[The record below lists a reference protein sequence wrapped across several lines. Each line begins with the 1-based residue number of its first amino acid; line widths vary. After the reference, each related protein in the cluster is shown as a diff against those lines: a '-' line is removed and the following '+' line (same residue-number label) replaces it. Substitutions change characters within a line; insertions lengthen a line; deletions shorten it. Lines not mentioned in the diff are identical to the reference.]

1 MDYRVDMVITDLD
14 GTLFN
19 DNKQISGRDIKILV
33 WLGSQSI
40 IRVIATGRNLF
51 SARKALH
58 PETPV
63 DFLIFS
69 TGAGAIEWKT
79 GKLIYAEHL
88 RETEVALAIET
99 LKEAGISFM
108 VHDLVPDNHAFLYHD
123 ADCGNNDF
131 QRRLDL
137 YHDFA
142 APLELDPPNYTHASQ
157 LLAIVPENLALLE
170 EIRGKLASMRVIR
183 TTSPLDGQTMWL
195 EVFPAEVS
203 KGHTTEWLC
212 RKTGTDANR
221 TLGLGNDY
229 NDIDLL
235 NFVKFPYAM
244 ENAPDPIKKLYP
256 HCMSNNDSGFS
267 DAVRQVT
274 GISPGNE

>member
-1 MDYRVDMVITDLD
+1 MNYRVDMVITDLD

-19 DNKQISGRDIKILV
+19 DNKQISNRDIKTLE
-33 WLGSQSI
+33 WLGSRGI

-51 SARKALH
+51 SARKVLH

-63 DFLIFS
+63 DYLVFS

-88 RETEVALAIET
+88 REPEVALAIET
-99 LKEAGISFM
+99 LKEAGMSFM

-123 ADCGNNDF
+123 ADCGNSDF
-131 QRRLDL
+131 HRRIDI

-142 APLELDPPNYTHASQ
+142 APLEMDPPNYAHASQ

-170 EIRGKLASMRVIR
+170 EIRSKLASMRVVR
-183 TTSPLDGQTMWL
+183 TTSPLDGKTMWL
-195 EVFPAEVS
+195 EVFPAGVS
-203 KGHTTEWLC
+203 KGHTVEWLC
-212 RKTGTDANR
+212 RKTGTDTSC

-235 NFVKFPYAM
+235 NFVRFPFAV

-256 HCMSNNDSGFS
+256 RCMSNNDSGFS
-267 DAVRQVT
+267 DAVHRLT
-274 GISPGNE
+274 GTRPDHE